1 MAKISIHEMWLATI
15 KAPGTLWLRSGLEF
29 DAQCVKDTPRNIRL
43 QAQAGR
49 VGAEGNHEQ
58 HEKNSTAQDQEQ
70 THKPEAA

>member
-1 MAKISIHEMWLATI
+1 MAQISL
-15 KAPGTLWLRSGLEF
+15 KL
-29 DAQCVKDTPRNIRL
+29 DAQCDKDTPRNIRL